1 MSKKLAIIKQLAD
14 LKSKMLELNKQLKRE
29 EDTERMKVGE
39 IVIAMYKS
47 GNLNLVSLEAELK
60 KILGKIDE
68 ENEGKQDERLSSR
81 DDSQIRSISNE
92 DR

>member
-1 MSKKLAIIKQLAD
+1 MSKKLAIKKQLAD

-29 EDTERMKVGE
+29 EDAERLKVGE

-60 KILGKIDE
+60 KIIGNME
-68 ENEGKQDERLSSR
+68 EEVEEKLDERLSSR
-81 DDSQIRSISNE
+81 EDSQIRSISNE

>member
-1 MSKKLAIIKQLAD
+1 MSKKLAIKKQLAD

-60 KILGKIDE
+60 KIIGME
-68 ENEGKQDERLSSR
+68 EEAEEKLDERLSGR

>member
-1 MSKKLAIIKQLAD
+1 MSKKLAIKKQLAD

-60 KILGKIDE
+60 KIIGME
-68 ENEGKQDERLSSR
+68 EEAEEKLDERLSNR
-81 DDSQIRSISNE
+81 EDSQIRSISNE

>member
-1 MSKKLAIIKQLAD
+1 MSKKLAIKKQLAD

-29 EDTERMKVGE
+29 EDAERLKVGE

-60 KILGKIDE
+60 KIIGNME
-68 ENEGKQDERLSSR
+68 EEVEEKLDERLSNR
-81 DDSQIRSISNE
+81 EDSQIRSISNE

>member
-47 GNLNLVSLEAELK
+47 GNLNLVSLEAELI

-81 DDSQIRSISNE
+81 DDSQNRSISNE

>member
-1 MSKKLAIIKQLAD
+1 MSKKILIKKQMND
-14 LKSKMLELNKQLKRE
+14 LKNKLSELNKQLKRE
-29 EDTERMKVGE
+29 EDAERMKVGE

-60 KILGKIDE
+60 KIIGME
-68 ENEGKQDERLSSR
+68 EEAEEKLDERLSNR
-81 DDSQIRSISNE
+81 EDSQIRSISNE

>member
-1 MSKKLAIIKQLAD
+1 MSKKILIKKQMNDIKNKL
-14 LKSKMLELNKQLKRE
+14 SELNKQLKRE
-29 EDTERMKVGE
+29 EDAEKMKVGE

-60 KILGKIDE
+60 KIIGME
-68 ENEGKQDERLSSR
+68 EEAEEKLDERLSGR

>member
-1 MSKKLAIIKQLAD
+1 
-14 LKSKMLELNKQLKRE
+14 MLELNKQLKRE

-60 KILGKIDE
+60 KIIGME
-68 ENEGKQDERLSSR
+68 EEAEEKLDERLSGR

>member
-1 MSKKLAIIKQLAD
+1 M
-14 LKSKMLELNKQLKRE
+14 EE
-29 EDTERMKVGE
+29 EDAERLKVGE

-60 KILGKIDE
+60 KIIGNME
-68 ENEGKQDERLSSR
+68 EEVEEKLDERLSSR
-81 DDSQIRSISNE
+81 EDSQIRSISNE